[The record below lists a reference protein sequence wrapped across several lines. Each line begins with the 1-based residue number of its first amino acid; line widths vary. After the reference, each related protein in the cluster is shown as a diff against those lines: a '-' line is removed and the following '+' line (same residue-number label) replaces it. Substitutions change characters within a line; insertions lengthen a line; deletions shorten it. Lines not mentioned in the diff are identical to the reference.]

1 MKIVRSTA
9 FTVAAGAAALVLTVG
24 SALGAVTVKTYPTA
38 SFSGAS
44 VTVTGGNFSGL
55 GDVPAYA
62 VVTVSGYATYICV
75 NPTGHASPGQNPVP
89 AEGGSSAP
97 APLGNSDHN
106 GRGTIPATTAS
117 VTAPPTPTANQVGCG
132 GTGSTQWAVELQ
144 SLVATAAHLEVRQ
157 PEGGTLVFCRNFTVD
172 GPAIGTAC

>member
-1 MKIVRSTA
+1 MKPIRSIAMTVTTSAVTIA
-9 FTVAAGAAALVLTVG
+9 FTAGA
-24 SALGAVTVKTYPTA
+24 ALGAVTIKSYPTA

-55 GDVPAYA
+55 GNVPAYA
-62 VVTVSGYATYICV
+62 VVSVTGYATYVCL
-75 NPTGHASPGQNPVP
+75 NPSGKAAPGQNPVP
-89 AEGGSSAP
+89 AQGGTSAP

-132 GTGSTQWAVELQ
+132 GSGSTAWTVQLK
-144 SLVATAAHLEVRQ
+144 SLVATAAQLQ
-157 PEGGTLVFCRNFTVD
+157 ITQGGALVLCRNFTVG
-172 GPAIGTAC
+172 GPATGTAC